1 MKSEHIE
8 IIKKVLQ
15 HEIDYCDENMFDEAG
30 EIDNWNCGRLYLSS
44 QLLNVIK
51 ILEQREYKEE
61 RERRQFMIGAIQGG
75 GATVPQALTFKDIA
89 LNGGGYWKML
99 SQETQATKVIGYEIY
114 NSATGGTLS
123 SGCCLYQCFIENGK
137 LNIAVTN
144 NASRAAKVD
153 VKVFVE

>member
-1 MKSEHIE
+1 
-8 IIKKVLQ
+8 
-15 HEIDYCDENMFDEAG
+15 
-30 EIDNWNCGRLYLSS
+30 
-44 QLLNVIK
+44 
-51 ILEQREYKEE
+51 
-61 RERRQFMIGAIQGG
+61 MIGAIQGG